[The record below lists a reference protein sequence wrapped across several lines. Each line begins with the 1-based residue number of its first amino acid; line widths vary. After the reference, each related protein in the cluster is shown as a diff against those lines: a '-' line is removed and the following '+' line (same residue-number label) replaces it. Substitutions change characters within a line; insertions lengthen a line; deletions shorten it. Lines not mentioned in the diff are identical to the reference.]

1 MCLKE
6 TKLQIILIRLWLVWI
21 PVLYFD
27 MRSQFHQHRS
37 GHISFF
43 SPEKVKILRT
53 IQARCGSRAFALLY
67 SINYKTGQTGVA
79 FEYRFSCWQTS
90 FNGMSIPNLKTQSFL
105 YVYVSVS
112 LCMCMGVQV
121 SVDPRRGHQSPWSW
135 RGCELAT
142 MGAGNQTPLCCT
154 SSVGF

>member
-37 GHISFF
+37 GNISFF
-43 SPEKVKILRT
+43 PPEKVKILK
-53 IQARCGSRAFALLY
+53 QYKLDVVQGLLPFCS

-90 FNGMSIPNLKTQSFL
+90 FNRMSIPNLKTQSFL
-105 YVYVSVS
+105 YVYVSVF
-112 LCMCMGVQV
+112 LCMGMGVQV
-121 SVDPRRGHQSPWSW
+121 SVDPRRDHQSPWSW
-135 RGCELAT
+135 RGCELPT